1 MFDNVD
7 NMPAAYD
14 PATNAADKHY
24 SAGNAQKVSPLILF
38 MFYWHD
44 SYDYEAALMKTTD
57 K

>member
-14 PATNAADKHY
+14 PATNKEY